1 MRPEPVVSM
10 AGLND
15 DHGRLT
21 DTSGVHLGAATMIGR
36 RSGAVATIGVQVR
49 LSRWWRF
56 YRLRLGTALVGL
68 AAGVVVYSAAVFT
81 PERRWFDEVSAPLNG
96 TGLSRVA
103 SSVIVGPELL
113 PQRDP
118 LAPEDARTALIV
130 AADGTPLLGERLVRF
145 VTDREAELAIEHAL
159 AHNSA
164 RSVVGADGFHDV
176 SVGCPA
182 GCRPARIGR
191 HGDIVILLARLSAP
205 GSSDTVEGD
214 RALAAV
220 ARRYADRVGLDR
232 VRTRAMPRALEVLVA
247 AAGVAL
253 LFVPFAI
260 WHGVV
265 ARRAPRTP
273 HRHVADAR
281 APPPPVVDVC
291 AVAAAARSRGRRLFA
306 AEVAVFVGCGIVAVL
321 DEQFTLF
328 VVVAPPLSW
337 IIMRLF
343 GVRKTRAPSRQA
355 EVGVVRWG
363 RLWLEGLAL
372 RFAGIYLTA
381 VAWIAG
387 AGIVYAMPASILS
400 ELSESNPF
408 GIGSLRDGQDVA
420 LFALDNVA
428 IWFVLLFFM
437 GGMSAISRL
446 ARRLRVLAASRD
458 QERHPRPVLLYL
470 RAFDDDP
477 RMLAAGD
484 FGRRSATEIFSF
496 RARMPFEEIVVRE
509 LVRHGLVV
517 AIAEPGTPMLFL
529 PLGASRKRLPQR
541 EWQEA
546 VRAQMR
552 EAALIV
558 IAVGTTEGLLWEMA
572 TATRQG
578 LLDRVLLIVPPN
590 DDDEIRARWHASAGT
605 IAVAGGP
612 TLDLPVDPATT
623 LVVRVGSDGVHKA
636 VVADRRDEHTY
647 ATAIARTVAGY
658 GGPIARVTRATVL
671 PTLPGSSATYRPR
684 NTLGYGHPGW
694 GASAPDH
701 AGAGGPGYFD
711 YEQFDPVTGEPLSDK
726 SKLVAGLLGISLG
739 GFGAGRFYI
748 GDNKTG
754 VLQLVITLLTCGL
767 GWLWG
772 LIDGILIL
780 VNGGYDAQGR
790 KLRDL

>member
-1 MRPEPVVSM
+1 VS
-10 AGLND
+10 
-15 DHGRLT
+15 
-21 DTSGVHLGAATMIGR
+21 
-36 RSGAVATIGVQVR
+36 

-56 YRLRLGTALVGL
+56 YRLRLGSASVVL
-68 AAGVVVYSAAVFT
+68 AVGVVVYAAAVFA
-81 PERRWFDEVSAPLNG
+81 PDRRWFDEVRAPLSG

-103 SSVIVGPELL
+103 SSVIVGSELL
-113 PQRDP
+113 PQHDP
-118 LAPEDARTALIV
+118 VAPEDARTALIV
-130 AADGTPLLGERLVRF
+130 AADGTPLLGEQLVRF
-145 VTDREAELAIEHAL
+145 VTDREAELAIEHAV
-159 AHNSA
+159 AGDPI

-176 SVGCPA
+176 SIGCPS
-182 GCRPARIGR
+182 GCRPAKIGR
-191 HGDIVILLARLSAP
+191 HGDIVILLARLSAL

-220 ARRYADRVGLDR
+220 ARRYDDRVGLDR
-232 VRTRAMPRALEVLVA
+232 MPTRATQRALEVLVA

-260 WHGVV
+260 WHAVV
-265 ARRAPRTP
+265 ARRASRTP
-273 HRHVADAR
+273 HRHVADAW

-291 AVAAAARSRGRRLFA
+291 AVAAAARGRGRYLFA

-321 DEQFTLF
+321 DEQFILF

-343 GVRKTRAPSRQA
+343 GSRERRTPPRQG
-355 EVGVVRWG
+355 EVGVARWG
-363 RLWLEGLAL
+363 RLWLEGVAL

-381 VAWIAG
+381 VAWIAA

-400 ELSESNPF
+400 EVSGSNPF
-408 GIGSLRDGQDVA
+408 GIRSLRDGQDVA
-420 LFALDNVA
+420 LFALKNIA
-428 IWFVLLFFM
+428 IWFVLLFFLSA
-437 GGMSAISRL
+437 MSAMSRL

-458 QERHPRPVLLYL
+458 QERRPRPVLLYL

-517 AIAEPGTPMLFL
+517 AIAEPGTPMVFL

-541 EWQEA
+541 EWQEP
-546 VRAQMR
+546 VRARMR

-558 IAVGTTEGLLWEMA
+558 IAVGTTTGLLWEMA

-590 DDDEIRARWHASAGT
+590 DDDEIRARWHASAET
-605 IAVAGGP
+605 IVAAGGP
-612 TLDLPVDPATT
+612 TLDLPVDPATI
-623 LVVRVGSDGVHKA
+623 LAVRIGPDGIHKA

-658 GGPIARVTRATVL
+658 GEPIARGARAAVL
-671 PTLPGSSATYRPR
+671 PTLPGSSATYRPG

-701 AGAGGPGYFD
+701 AVAGAPPYFD
-711 YEQFDPVTGEPLSDK
+711 YQQFDPVTGEPLSDK
-726 SKLVAGLLGISLG
+726 SKLAAGLLGIFLG

-748 GDNKTG
+748 GDNRTG

-767 GWLWG
+767 GWAWG
-772 LIDGILIL
+772 LIDGIVIL

-790 KLRDL
+790 KLRDS